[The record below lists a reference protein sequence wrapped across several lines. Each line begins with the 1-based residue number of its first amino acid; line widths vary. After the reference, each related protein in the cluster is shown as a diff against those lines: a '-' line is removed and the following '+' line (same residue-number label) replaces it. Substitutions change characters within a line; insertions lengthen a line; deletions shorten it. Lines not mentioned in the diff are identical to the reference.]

1 MSVQDLGASSNPKQ
15 GFQTTFFYIGLNRRG
30 EGFQYAQ
37 FRKHSLDT
45 KRQDLFSDDLAAM
58 SDYFLWQNS
67 AMFHM
72 VSPRI

>member
-1 MSVQDLGASSNPKQ
+1 MSNFWGAVQFSDDLFLYRIAWEG
-15 GFQTTFFYIGLNRRG
+15 
-30 EGFQYAQ
+30 GFQYAQ

-45 KRQDLFSDDLAAM
+45 KRQDLFSDDLAVM

>member
-1 MSVQDLGASSNPKQ
+1 MGRVCFLSILSFADTLFKQ
-15 GFQTTFFYIGLNRRG
+15 NI
-30 EGFQYAQ
+30 
-37 FRKHSLDT
+37 KT
-45 KRQDLFSDDLAAM
+45 KRGSSFSDDLAVM